1 MAVTTTPLGFK
12 KPDGNELVR
21 GGDNVIADNA
31 QVAQDLLAA
40 QQAQLAATQ
49 TRLGVAEANIQAGG
63 GTGPGIVEDPLNP
76 GTYFIA
82 DDSPLLEDP
91 EYPGYYV
98 F

>member
-31 QVAQDLLAA
+31 QKAQELFASTLG
-40 QQAQLAATQ
+40 
-49 TRLGVAEANIQAGG
+49 RLGQAEANIQGG
-63 GTGPGIVEDPLNP
+63 LGSGPGLSEDPLNP

-82 DDSPLLEDP
+82 DASPLTEDP
-91 EYPGYYV
+91 LSPGLYN